1 MDDEVRRQVRE
12 WLEHESVDLFLAYRM
27 IYGHPLP
34 HAFSK
39 QKIEEVRGLV
49 TGPARYPLGKVAW
62 QISVLQP
69 EVNLGLLAWDC
80 DQRALS
86 VLSVWNQIKPGKVKA
101 IHLPSRPSPLTEQAE
116 CPCLEPRVS
125 GSCKGRLGLEF
136 MAKTGDVDAMEPGER
151 FRRWMYEFQKCIK
164 CYGCRN
170 ICPVCFCKEC
180 SLAHPDLLETGR
192 LPPEV
197 PLFHLVRAV
206 HMAGRCVDCGLCEE
220 ACPAEI
226 PLRLLYRK
234 ANEIVKDVF
243 GYEAGASPDQ
253 SPFHVL
259 GEPLNLEPKAI

>member
-1 MDDEVRRQVRE
+1 MDDGVRKRVRE
-12 WLEHESVDLFLAYRM
+12 WLEQDVVGLFLGYRM
-27 IYGHPLP
+27 LCGHPLP

-39 QKIEEVRGLV
+39 QKIEEVQGLV
-49 TGPARYPLGKVAW
+49 TGPVRYPLVRVAR
-62 QISVLQP
+62 QIRVLHP
-69 EVNLGLLAWDC
+69 EVTLGLLAWDC

-86 VLSVWNQIKPGKVKA
+86 VLSAWNQIELGKVKA
-101 IHLPSRPSPLTEQAE
+101 IHLSCRPSPLTEKVR

-136 MAKTGDVDAMEPGER
+136 MAKTGDVEAVEPAER

-164 CYGCRN
+164 CYGCRD

-180 SLAHPDLLETGR
+180 SLEHPDLLGTGR

-234 ANEIVKDVF
+234 ANAIVKEVF
-243 GYEAGASPDQ
+243 GYEAGAGPDP
-253 SPFHVL
+253 SPFHVM
-259 GEPLNLEPKAI
+259 GNVLNLEPKAI

>member
-1 MDDEVRRQVRE
+1 MDDEVKRQVRD
-12 WLEHESVDLFLAYRM
+12 WLEQDVVDLFLAYRM
-27 IYGHPLP
+27 IFGHPLP

-39 QKIEEVRGLV
+39 QKIGEVQELV
-49 TGPARYPLGKVAW
+49 TGPVHYPLGRLAW
-62 QISVLQP
+62 QILALHP
-69 EVNLGLLAWDC
+69 ELTLGLLAWDS
-80 DQRALS
+80 DQQALS
-86 VLSVWNQIKPGKVKA
+86 VLSVWNQIRPGTVKPLPLGCTRQEPKVSGPGKV
-101 IHLPSRPSPLTEQAE
+101 
-116 CPCLEPRVS
+116 
-125 GSCKGRLGLEF
+125 RLGLEF
-136 MAKTGDVDAMEPGER
+136 MATTGDVDAMEPGER
-151 FRRWMYEFQKCIK
+151 FRRWMYEFRKCIK

-170 ICPVCFCKEC
+170 ICPVCFCREC
-180 SLAHPDLLETGR
+180 SLEHPDLLGTGR

-234 ANEIVKDVF
+234 ANEIVKEIF